1 MVMSVVLGVFSFYPV
16 TGTKESCRTIIDDT
30 FILSRHEIYRQGLGS
45 FRGNE
50 NITLVAKSNASYP
63 FKFEL
68 ITYNGT
74 QYTAL
79 ATEFTHSFATSAD
92 YYEAVFIA
100 KTSTSD
106 PIDPNLISLQVYVQ
120 SPETFYPFS
129 WLATPARALFVAS
142 WAVMMLLLLRPEIK
156 SSSSATMSKLPALSL
171 KSRRTIQSL
180 VFISLVF
187 WFALLVLNNYPL
199 GTFENWYTDNARHPY
214 TATLFT
220 KVGFSVFDT
229 PLGLLSSGDS
239 SFYKYVTWPEM
250 PHLYPVGSILLFLPF
265 GVLLEAGMAQVVVL
279 KFEIVLFLIASH
291 ACLYY
296 FLKKFWNQNLNSGLK
311 AVALYI
317 FYIVLVVYAANGQFD
332 AVAFIFSLFGV
343 ILFLDDRYDFFLLFV
358 AIAVTFKYQAGIF
371 LAPLVLVGLIRL
383 FRQYKPSTIV
393 KNKTVLAAT
402 SLVIINLITASLS
415 MPYLANA
422 RPEFILN
429 GVNAFS
435 LHGQIPWTLQSFTV
449 LLFLSATLIFVVHVM
464 DRSRLI
470 ALFAIFMLLPCL
482 TMPYFQPWYLPL
494 FFVYLLIPQPKRC
507 LKATVIWLIF
517 VALVLSFG
525 GLSYN
530 PIFILDRIRSVLTFP
545 PLGAGV

>member
-1 MVMSVVLGVFSFYPV
+1 
-16 TGTKESCRTIIDDT
+16 
-30 FILSRHEIYRQGLGS
+30 
-45 FRGNE
+45 
-50 NITLVAKSNASYP
+50 
-63 FKFEL
+63 
-68 ITYNGT
+68 
-74 QYTAL
+74 
-79 ATEFTHSFATSAD
+79 
-92 YYEAVFIA
+92 
-100 KTSTSD
+100 
-106 PIDPNLISLQVYVQ
+106 
-120 SPETFYPFS
+120 
-129 WLATPARALFVAS
+129 
-142 WAVMMLLLLRPEIK
+142 
-156 SSSSATMSKLPALSL
+156 
-171 KSRRTIQSL
+171 
-180 VFISLVF
+180 
-187 WFALLVLNNYPL
+187 
-199 GTFENWYTDNARHPY
+199 
-214 TATLFT
+214 
-220 KVGFSVFDT
+220 
-229 PLGLLSSGDS
+229 
-239 SFYKYVTWPEM
+239 
-250 PHLYPVGSILLFLPF
+250 
-265 GVLLEAGMAQVVVL
+265 
-279 KFEIVLFLIASH
+279 
-291 ACLYY
+291 
-296 FLKKFWNQNLNSGLK
+296 
-311 AVALYI
+311 
-317 FYIVLVVYAANGQFD
+317 VLVVYAANGQFD